1 MNTDFQNK
9 INLFGNKAKEK
20 IKNYISN
27 NVLFLT
33 FLITSLINS
42 TLVRFITVQNYF
54 DFRPILSD
62 IAMLSLI
69 GAFGYFIKPKHQFK
83 YFFSWTIVL
92 ILTCII
98 NSMYYTNYM
107 SFASFSLLAT
117 STQIV
122 DVGDAVV
129 NNVMEIRD
137 FSYLWQIIAIIGI
150 HVFLKKKN
158 YYEKIEQIENG
169 KENFKKT
176 LLGGACVFLIFVLS
190 CAPTDWGKFQKQ
202 WNREFV
208 VMRFG
213 LYLYQ
218 ANDLVSSIQPQLSP
232 LFGYDE
238 AAKEFYDFYSSKDY
252 ISEENEYT
260 NIFKG
265 KNVLVIHAE
274 SIQDF
279 TLHTSFNGKEVTP
292 NLNRIAKE
300 GLYFSNFYSQES
312 VGTSSDSEFTFS
324 SSLLPASIGTVFINY
339 FDRNYTTTQKLLKD
353 MGYYTFSMHGNKG
366 NFWNRNIVHPNLG
379 YTDFYHRNNF
389 FEIDEEIGLGLSDE
403 SFFKQAV
410 PKIKEIS
417 ETNQNFFGTMIMLT
431 NHTPFSWIEEFS
443 DYKVNYT
450 YQEKLENGE
459 TVEKIDSYLEG
470 TLLGSYFKS
479 VHYADEALG
488 KFIED
493 LDKEGLLE
501 NTVLVIYGDH
511 DNKLKKKE
519 YEKFFNYNPLT
530 GRYLQETEEG
540 YFDFNNYEYELNRKV
555 PFIIWS
561 KNDKLQK
568 EVTEVMG
575 MYDISP
581 TLGNMFGFQNKYAL
595 GHDMFSV
602 DENIVVFP
610 NGNWLTNKVYYNN
623 QKEESYAL
631 SKEAVSKE
639 YINKNNKYAE
649 KLVSIS
655 NNIIVHD
662 LIEKVGNI
670 LETKK
675 KG

>member
-1 MNTDFQNK
+1 MVSLNIKCQNK
-9 INLFGNKAKEK
+9 GKEIIQS
-20 IKNYISN
+20 IKKYVRTNI
-27 NVLFLT
+27 LFLT
-33 FLITSLINS
+33 YLITSFINS
-42 TLVRFITVQNYF
+42 TLVRFFTVQNF
-54 DFRPILSD
+54 LDFRPILAD
-62 IAMLSLI
+62 IAVITLI
-69 GAFGYFIKPKHQFK
+69 GSFGYFVKPKHQFK
-83 YFFSWTIVL
+83 YFFTWSIIFIFVCIV
-92 ILTCII
+92 

-122 DVGDAVV
+122 DVGDAIV

-137 FSYLWQIIAIIGI
+137 FCYLWQIVAMICVHA
-150 HVFLKKKN
+150 FLKKKN
-158 YYEKIEQIENG
+158 YYEKIEKTEIG
-169 KENFKKT
+169 KESFKKT
-176 LLGGACVFLIFVLS
+176 LFGTILIFILFILF

-218 ANDLVSSIQPQLSP
+218 GNDLISSLQPQLSP
-232 LFGYDE
+232 LFGYDK
-238 AAKEFYDFYSSKDY
+238 AVKEYYDFYK
-252 ISEENEYT
+252 EKENVQTENEYT
-260 NIFKG
+260 DIFKG
-265 KNVLVIHAE
+265 KNILVIHAE

-292 NLNRIAKE
+292 TLNKLAKE
-300 GLYFSNFYSQES
+300 GLYFSNFYAQES

-324 SSLLPASIGTVFINY
+324 SSLLPVSNGTVFINY
-339 FDRNYTTTQKLLKD
+339 FDRNYVTTQKLLSD

-366 NFWNRNIVHPNLG
+366 TFWNRNIVHPNLG
-379 YTDFYHRNNF
+379 YQDFFNQNNF
-389 FEIDEEIGLGLSDE
+389 FEIDEKIGLGLSDE
-403 SFFKQAV
+403 SFFNQAI

-417 ETNQNFFGTMIMLT
+417 ENYDNFFGTMIMLT

-443 DYKVNYT
+443 DYEVNYT
-450 YQEKLENGE
+450 YKVTLEDG
-459 TVEKIDSYLEG
+459 TVVEKTDPYLEG
-470 TLLGSYFKS
+470 TVLGSYFKS

-493 LDKEGLLE
+493 LDSEGLLE

-519 YEKFFNYNPLT
+519 YEKFFHYLPLE
-530 GRYLQETEEG
+530 GRYLEKGDEG
-540 YFDFNNYEYELNRKV
+540 YYDFNNYEYELNRKV

-561 KNDKLQK
+561 KNDTLQK

-581 TLGNMFGFQNKYAL
+581 TLGNMFGFHNEFAL
-595 GHDMFSV
+595 GHDIFGTE
-602 DENIVVFP
+602 ENIVVFP
-610 NGNWLTNKVYYNN
+610 DGNWLTNKVYYNN

-631 SKEAVSKE
+631 TKEAVSQE
-639 YINKNNKYAE
+639 YILQNTEYAD
-649 KLVSIS
+649 KIVSIS
-655 NNIIVHD
+655 NDIIIHD

-670 LETKK
+670 WETKK